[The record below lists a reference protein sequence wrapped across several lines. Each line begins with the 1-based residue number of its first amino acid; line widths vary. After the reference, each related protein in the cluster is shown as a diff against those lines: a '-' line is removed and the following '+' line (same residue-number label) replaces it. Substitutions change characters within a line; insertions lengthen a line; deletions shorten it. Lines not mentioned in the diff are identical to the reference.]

1 MSGAVHITEVL
12 QRYAA
17 LMSAGDTDG
26 IMSLYA
32 PNARLRDPISGPEHI
47 GQDAIR
53 AWYQESFDN
62 NGGAIEMRLE
72 GAVRVAGKFG
82 AAALTAIGG
91 NGTLQVET
99 LDVMGFDDDGL
110 VVRMDAYRGPTNVTR
125 IRRSGSGGS
134 A

>member
-1 MSGAVHITEVL
+1 MSRAEHIIAVLE
-12 QRYAA
+12 RYAA

-26 IMSLYA
+26 IAALYA
-32 PNARLRDPISGPEHI
+32 PDARLRDPISGPEHI

-72 GAVRVAGKFG
+72 GTVRVSGRYG
-82 AAALTAIGG
+82 AAALIAVAGHGSLRI
-91 NGTLQVET
+91 ET
-99 LDVMGFDDDGL
+99 LDVMEFDDDGR
-110 VVRMDAYRGPTNVTR
+110 VVRMDAYWGPGNVNRIQPSSPRGE
-125 IRRSGSGGS
+125 